1 VRIFLVRS
9 LPIKDNKP
17 YYMKTLTLILAIM
30 ITGAAFS
37 QGPGE
42 VVTFNAEK
50 VNDSVV
56 LTWSP
61 SVSPET
67 NHFEI
72 LRSEDG
78 INWRVIALMFP
89 YEDAAVSHSY
99 KYSDKAKDAGTL
111 HYKIRQIDI
120 NKKEKFSEVKM
131 IALAGK

>member
-1 VRIFLVRS
+1 
-9 LPIKDNKP
+9 
-17 YYMKTLTLILAIM
+17 MKILTLILAIL
-30 ITGAAFS
+30 ISGATYS

-42 VVTFNAEK
+42 IVTFNAEK
-50 VNDSVV
+50 VDDAVV

-89 YEDAAVSHSY
+89 YEDGTVSHSY
-99 KYSDKAKDAGTL
+99 KYSDKTKDIGRL

-120 NKKEKFSEVKM
+120 HKKEKFSEIKM